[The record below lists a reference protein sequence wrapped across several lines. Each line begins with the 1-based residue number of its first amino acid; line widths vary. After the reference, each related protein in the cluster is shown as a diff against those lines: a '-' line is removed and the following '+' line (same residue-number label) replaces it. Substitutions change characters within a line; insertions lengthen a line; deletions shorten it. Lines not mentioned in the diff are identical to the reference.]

1 MASSIRRLPAKAGYD
16 EKAEWNERESS
27 APAPSSL
34 GVIHSDPGNL
44 YHRPNTMTQPMPIIL
59 DGTATAKIIRAEVA
73 LAAKRLTAQ
82 TGVVPTLA
90 AILAGD
96 DPASQTYVAM
106 KERACARAGINSRT
120 FPFTRGA
127 SQAEVADCLAM
138 LNADPSVHGILV
150 QHPLPKHMDE
160 PAILSQ
166 MDPAKDVDGIA
177 PISLGRLVAGLPA
190 FHACT
195 PAGMIELMRRYSL
208 PMAGKHAVVIGR
220 SVILG
225 KPLALLLLQEN
236 ATVTICHSRTPNL
249 AEITR
254 QADILCAAVG
264 RANMITRDMI
274 KPGAVVLDAGYNRV
288 EGLNHDVGD
297 VDYDGALEVA
307 SALTP
312 VPGGVG
318 PMTIAML
325 MRNTLT
331 AALEA
336 AGKPES
342 SS

>member
-1 MASSIRRLPAKAGYD
+1 
-16 EKAEWNERESS
+16 
-27 APAPSSL
+27 
-34 GVIHSDPGNL
+34 
-44 YHRPNTMTQPMPIIL
+44 MTIPIIL
-59 DGTATAKIIRAEVA
+59 DGTATAKTIRAEVGA
-73 LAAKRLTAQ
+73 GAKRLTAE

-96 DPASQTYVAM
+96 DPASATYVAM
-106 KERACARAGINSRT
+106 KERACARAGIGSRT
-120 FPFTRGA
+120 YPFTKDA

-138 LNADPSVHGILV
+138 LNADSSVHGILV

-195 PAGMIELMRRYSL
+195 PAGMIELMRRYGL
-208 PMAGKHAVVIGR
+208 HIAGKHAVVVGR

-264 RANMITRDMI
+264 RAGMITREMI

-297 VDYDGALEVA
+297 VDYAGALEVA

-331 AALEA
+331 AAQAA
-336 AGKPES
+336 AGRSGTS
-342 SS
+342 S

>member
-1 MASSIRRLPAKAGYD
+1 
-16 EKAEWNERESS
+16 
-27 APAPSSL
+27 
-34 GVIHSDPGNL
+34 
-44 YHRPNTMTQPMPIIL
+44 MTTPILL
-59 DGTATAKIIRAEVA
+59 DGMATAKTIRAEVA
-73 LAAKRLTAQ
+73 AETKKLMAD
-82 TGVVPTLA
+82 TGIIPVLA

-96 DPASQTYVAM
+96 DPASAKYVAM
-106 KERACARAGINSRT
+106 KERACARTGIGSRT
-120 FPFTRGA
+120 YPFA
-127 SQAEVADCLAM
+127 SDASEAEVADCLAM

-160 PAILSQ
+160 PGILSM

-195 PAGMIELMRRYSL
+195 PAGMIELMKRYDL
-208 PMAGKHAVVIGR
+208 PIAGKHAVVIGR

-254 QADILCAAVG
+254 QADILCACIGKAE
-264 RANMITRDMI
+264 MITREML
-274 KPGAVVLDAGYNRV
+274 KPGVVVLDAGYNRL
-288 EGLNHDVGD
+288 EGQTRDVGD
-297 VDYDGALEVA
+297 VDYAGASEIA
-307 SALTP
+307 SAITP

-325 MRNTLT
+325 LKNTLT
-331 AALEA
+331 AAQNSLPTSLRD
-336 AGKPES
+336 GVRG
-342 SS
+342 